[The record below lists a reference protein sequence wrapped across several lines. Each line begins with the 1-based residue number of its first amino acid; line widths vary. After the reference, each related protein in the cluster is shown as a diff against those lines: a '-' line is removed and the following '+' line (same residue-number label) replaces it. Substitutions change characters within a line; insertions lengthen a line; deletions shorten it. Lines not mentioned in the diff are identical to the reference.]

1 VLYRVSRSAT
11 QWPQQGP
18 PVIESKANGHRYS
31 RFHAQQAIDYGK
43 PNSPRLATTGRELSE
58 HGI

>member
-1 VLYRVSRSAT
+1 M
-11 QWPQQGP
+11 
-18 PVIESKANGHRYS
+18 IEPKANGHRYS

-43 PNSPRLATTGRELSE
+43 PISPQLTTTERKLSE